1 MAVTASAGAADGQPP
16 VGLDSPEWGGFDAG
30 RTRGRG
36 TRDLWRTFHTAA
48 NLGWKMEANW
58 TDPLLFFIYS
68 VAKPVSAALIL
79 VVILDIISGGSQPAY
94 RSFVVVGTALWSL
107 VLAGIAGLAWSVLD
121 DRERYRMLKYVYV
134 SPSDFMVVL
143 LGRGVARIVVGA
155 MGAAITIVFGVL
167 LLGVTFDLSAV
178 DWPLLVVV
186 MTIGLVAIVAIG
198 VILAAICLQTRQE
211 SWSYPDA
218 VAGAL
223 FLVSGAV
230 FPLAVLPMPLQ
241 AVGLLSPLS
250 WWIEGVRQ
258 AVFPGGTSG
267 IGGPTSLWYTLTGTL
282 VPDPTIIVSA
292 LLVTGAVGT
301 LVATVVF
308 RASEG
313 RAKDRGLLDQTTGS

>member
-1 MAVTASAGAADGQPP
+1 MAVTTSAGATGGEPAA
-16 VGLDSPEWGGFDAG
+16 GLESPEWGGFDAG
-30 RTRGRG
+30 RTTGRG
-36 TRDLWRTFHTAA
+36 FTDLWRTFHTAA

-79 VVILDIISGGSQPAY
+79 VVILDIVSGGNNPAY

-143 LGRGVARIVVGA
+143 LGRGVARIAVGA
-155 MGAAITIVFGVL
+155 MGAAITIVIGVL
-167 LLGVTFDLSAV
+167 LLGVTFEPGQV
-178 DWPLLVVV
+178 DWPLLIVV
-186 MTIGLVAIVAIG
+186 MTVGIVAIG

-230 FPLAVLPMPLQ
+230 FPIAVLPSALQ
-241 AVGLLSPLS
+241 AIALANPLA
-250 WWIEGVRQ
+250 WWIEGVRL

-267 IGGPTSLWYTLTGTL
+267 IGGPTSLWYSLTGTL
-282 VPDPTIIVSA
+282 APDATIIVGA